1 MALFFQL
8 LTEEELRTLTVEQLA
23 RLRAAFYHE
32 LYTNQAIRGSSAGAL
47 LKPSLLSTASR
58 DRGNRP
64 TTLSQDVERQT
75 LTWLPYPRLEPGQ
88 LSTLLARPALLWTSR
103 VSAHYSC

>member
-32 LYTNQAIRGSSAGAL
+32 LYTNQAIRRE
-47 LKPSLLSTASR
+47 LSRRVA
-58 DRGNRP
+58 
-64 TTLSQDVERQT
+64 QT
-75 LTWLPYPRLEPGQ
+75 LTTLHGEQRQGQQADDAEPG
-88 LSTLLARPALLWTSR
+88 
-103 VSAHYSC
+103 C